1 MRTCRREKT
10 NVKTRRPL
18 LSAMLVFGASWQLA
32 TSLYAADKFAAADWP
47 QWLGPDRNGVS
58 VTEGLLTKW
67 PAKGPAEVWR
77 QKLGSGFSGVSVF
90 AGSAYTM
97 IMDSVGEHV
106 VRLDAVT
113 GKGMW
118 RTRIGPFYREG
129 QGGDGPRC
137 TPTIDRGLVYVLGA
151 NGALV
156 ALDAINGARKWSV
169 DLQKDYGSRRPRW
182 GFSSSPLVEGSS
194 LLVEGGGASGR
205 AIMAFHKSDGRLLWA
220 TLNDKI
226 GYASPIAANLGG
238 VRQVLFFTKE
248 GLTSV
253 SPVNGGFHWRH
264 KWPTPYGVNVAT
276 PVLVPPDKV
285 FISSGYDTGA
295 ALVEVLWEGGKA
307 NVREVWKSKVM
318 KNHFGTS
325 VYYDG
330 YIYGFDNAILKCIR
344 ADTGL
349 EQWKARG
356 YGKGTLIVAD
366 GHLIVLSERGKL
378 ALVKAQHNEF
388 VEVAAAKVLSGKCW
402 TVPSLADGRLYLRNE
417 REIVCLDMVERS

>member
-1 MRTCRREKT
+1 MRTRR
-10 NVKTRRPL
+10 L
-18 LSAMLVFGASWQLA
+18 LLTAMLVFGATWQLA

-58 VTEGLLTKW
+58 VTAGLLTTW
-67 PAKGPAEVWR
+67 PATGPTEVWR
-77 QKLGSGFSGVSVF
+77 KELGRGFSGVSVF
-90 AGSAYTM
+90 AGNAYTM
-97 IMDSVGEHV
+97 VMDSAGEYAVG
-106 VRLDAVT
+106 LDAVT
-113 GKGMW
+113 GKELW

-137 TPTIDRGLVYVLGA
+137 TPTVHRGLVYVLGA

-156 ALDAINGARKWSV
+156 ALDASNGARRWSV
-169 DLQKDYGSRRPRW
+169 DLKKEYGSRRPNW
-182 GFSSSPLVEGSS
+182 GFSSSPLVEGSM

-220 TLNDKI
+220 TLDDKI
-226 GYASPIAANLGG
+226 GYASPIVANLGG
-238 VRQVLFFTKE
+238 VRQVLFFTTV

-253 SPVNGGFHWRH
+253 SLVNGGLHWRY
-264 KWPTPYGVNVAT
+264 KWPTPYDVNVAT

-285 FISSGYDTGA
+285 FISSAYDTGG
-295 ALVEVLWEGGKA
+295 ALVQVSWEGGKA
-307 NVREVWKSKVM
+307 KVREVWKSKVM

-330 YIYGFDNAILKCIR
+330 YIYGFDNAILKCID
-344 ADTGL
+344 AHTGV

-388 VEVAAAKVLSGKCW
+388 VEVAAANVLKGKCW

-417 REIVCLDMVERS
+417 REIVCLDVVERS